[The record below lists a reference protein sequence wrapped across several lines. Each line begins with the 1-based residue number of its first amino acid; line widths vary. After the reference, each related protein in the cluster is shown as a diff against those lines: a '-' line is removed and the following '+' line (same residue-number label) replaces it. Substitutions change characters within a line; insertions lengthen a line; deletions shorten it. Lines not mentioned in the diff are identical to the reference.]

1 MVLFAG
7 VRELETKIHFEDSDT
22 HRILESLRISGY
34 RLTMPVSQLDRV
46 FAFDRDAIE
55 RPGTGA
61 VVARVRVQDDRAFL
75 TVKVRRSADLDRT
88 EHETEVA
95 DGTVAHQILSALG
108 LTEFVRV
115 AKKRWTASLGDGVT
129 VCVDE
134 VAGLGTFVEI
144 EVLGREG
151 AAPDADLRDRVRQVV
166 AAVGGPHR
174 VVGLSYD
181 RMLLAAA
188 AGDAAPV

>member
-7 VRELETKIHFEDSDT
+7 VRELETKIQFEGPDT
-22 HRILESLRISGY
+22 QRILESLRISGY
-34 RLTMPVSQLDRV
+34 RLAMPVSQLDRV

-55 RPGTGA
+55 RPSTGA

-75 TVKVRRSADLDRT
+75 TVKTRRSADLDRT

-95 DGTVAHQILSALG
+95 DGAEAHLILAALG

-115 AKKRWTASLGDGVT
+115 TKRRWTASVGDGVT

-134 VAGLGTFVEI
+134 VDGLGTFVEI

-151 AAPDADLRDRVRQVV
+151 ATDADLRDRVRQVT
-166 AAVGGPHR
+166 AAVGGRHH
-174 VVGLSYD
+174 VIGLSYD
-181 RMLLAAA
+181 RMLLAA
-188 AGDAAPV
+188 GAAPAW